1 MTLFYIMLF
10 GTFSIAKSSK
20 DDFTTD
26 VSSHEDSDDSS
37 YESSDDFA
45 SDDSSYESNAPKG
58 RKSEKLKQ
66 WVTQKVNDQNYI
78 VGFFKIIICR
88 QIPKLEPAM

>member
-26 VSSHEDSDDSS
+26 VSSHEDSD
-37 YESSDDFA
+37 ESSDDFT

-58 RKSEKLKQ
+58 RKSEKLKRR
-66 WVTQKVNDQNYI
+66 VTQKVNDQNYI
-78 VGFFKIIICR
+78 VVFF
-88 QIPKLEPAM
+88 LNYHL

>member
-37 YESSDDFA
+37 DDFV

-58 RKSEKLKQ
+58 RKSEKLKRR
-66 WVTQKVNDQNYI
+66 VTQKVNDQNYI
-78 VGFFKIIICR
+78 VVFFKLSSVGKCR
-88 QIPKLEPAM
+88 NWSPQCRK

>member
-26 VSSHEDSDDSS
+26 VSSYKDSD
-37 YESSDDFA
+37 ESSDDFA
-45 SDDSSYESNAPKG
+45 SDDSSYKSNAPKG
-58 RKSEKLKQ
+58 RRIEKLKR
-66 WVTQKVNDQNYI
+66 WVTQKFNDQNYI
-78 VGFFKIIICR
+78 VVFF
-88 QIPKLEPAM
+88 LNYHL